1 MTTLKELLTRREEID
16 AEIERIR
23 DRERTGV
30 IEEIRQR
37 MIDYAI
43 TAAELTQA
51 SSEPESYGSRS
62 RKPARIKYL
71 NPSTGE
77 KWSGRGREPAWI
89 RNVPDR
95 NAFLV

>member
-1 MTTLKELLTRREEID
+1 MATLKELLTRRAEID
-16 AEIERIR
+16 TEIERIR

-37 MIDYAI
+37 MVDYAI
-43 TAAELTQA
+43 TAAEITQA
-51 SSEPESYGSRS
+51 SSKPESYGSRP
-62 RKPARIKYL
+62 RKSVPIKYL

-89 RNVPDR
+89 RNAPDR
-95 NAFLV
+95 NAFRV